1 MVFIFREQIHVNQRD
16 KSDHSKKTMVLAE
29 VVNKVG
35 AVTVPTFLGGSGVM
49 EP

>member
-35 AVTVPTFLGGSGVM
+35 AVKQCQLFGGVLES
-49 EP
+49 